1 MSRSPIAAIKK
12 SNLIALGVFVLGL
25 VWLFTLENKTLKNIQ
40 SKVLSVFGFAHE
52 TVTSV
57 TFDNDVINGEPIDPE
72 SIALKYSK
80 DELAKRYN
88 ALLKELFQLH
98 LWRGQFDV
106 LREENIELKRSL
118 NFVDYKKQ
126 QNQRLIAARVINRQS
141 RSWWRTIVIDKGLD
155 EGVVLNSPVM
165 TPVAVDRTDRVEG
178 ALVGKVAVVSRSQ
191 ATVVLV
197 THVECNVG
205 AYVHGALGQS
215 GDGGMERVQGI
226 LSGAPG
232 AEVDVPHLILRNLP
246 KEADRYGVREGVKV
260 YSSGIANTSARGI
273 FPPGL
278 MLGEVKDFEVRQ
290 IDAVATVIPA
300 IDFND
305 LSHVFVLLPGLVPVA
320 GNVVSDAAPSSVSP
334 EALPPDPVVPRAR
347 ALDEDVD

>member
-1 MSRSPIAAIKK
+1 MPRLPIVAIKK
-12 SNLIALGVFVLGL
+12 SNIIALACFVLGL
-25 VWLFTLENKTLKNIQ
+25 VWLFTLESKTLQNIQ

-52 TVTSV
+52 AVSSV

-80 DELAKRYN
+80 DELALRYN
-88 ALLKELFQLH
+88 VLLKELFELQ
-98 LWRGQFDV
+98 LWRGQIEL

-141 RSWWRTIVIDKGLD
+141 RSWWRTIVIDKGFD

-191 ATVVLV
+191 STVVLA

-205 AYVHGALGQS
+205 AYVHGVLGQS
-215 GDGGMERVQGI
+215 SDGGLERVQGI
-226 LSGAPG
+226 LSGAQG
-232 AEVDVPHLILRNLP
+232 SGVDVPTLILRNLP
-246 KEADRYGVREGVKV
+246 KEADRYGVKEGAKV
-260 YSSGIANTSARGI
+260 YSSGIANTDARGI

-278 MLGEVKDFEVRQ
+278 MLGYVKDFEVKQ
-290 IDAVATVIPA
+290 IDAVATVMPA
-300 IDFND
+300 IDFNE
-305 LSHVFVLLPGLVPVA
+305 LSHVFILLPGLLPVA
-320 GNVVSDAAPSSVSP
+320 ENVVTDAAVPAGEPAV
-334 EALPPDPVVPRAR
+334 LPPGPVVPRAR